1 MAISAEIR
9 RAWITNAVRE
19 LGTVRVV
26 DLARRLG
33 IPAVTLRRDIG
44 ALARDG
50 VLCRSHGAVSLPLE
64 ATTATSDSRERV
76 IGMLVPTIG
85 SYFDEV
91 IAGARAAAAA
101 AGARLVLGIA
111 PYQARDDR
119 AQVERLLESAVEGLM
134 LTPNWGPEGR
144 DEDFGW
150 LDRLPVPA
158 VLVERR
164 AAPGGPGAV
173 LDAVGSDHRH
183 GVMLALRHL
192 ASLGHR
198 SVTLSARND
207 TSTSH
212 QVRVGYAQAVRLLG
226 LEPQPPIDLDSP
238 GHGAGPGGVEELA
251 DRIAEGAIAGVRA
264 ALVHND
270 HAAIQLPPL
279 LRARGLKVP
288 DDLALISYDD
298 VYAALAAPALTAV
311 APPKRAVG
319 TAAAELLLRRLDGGA
334 GLPVRRIDL
343 LPGLKVRVPSAAW
356 ASTRSGVTSWCIEYQ
371 VE

>member
-1 MAISAEIR
+1 MAVSAGIR
-9 RAWITNAVRE
+9 RVWITNAVRE
-19 LGTVRVV
+19 LGTVRIV

-33 IPAVTLRRDIG
+33 VPAVTLRRDIA
-44 ALARDG
+44 ALAREG
-50 VLCRSHGAVSLPLE
+50 ILRRSHGAVSLPE
-64 ATTATSDSRERV
+64 DAGTAGPGNRERV
-76 IGMLVPTIG
+76 IGMLVPTVG

-91 IAGARAAAAA
+91 IAGARAAAMA

-111 PYQARDDR
+111 PYESRDDS
-119 AQVERLLESAVEGLM
+119 AQVGRLLESSAEGL
-134 LTPNWGPEGR
+134 LVTPNWGPEGR
-144 DEDFGW
+144 DEGFGW
-150 LDRLPVPA
+150 LDELPVPA

-164 AAPGGPGAV
+164 AALGGPGSV

-183 GVMLALRHL
+183 GVLLALRHL

-198 SVTLSARND
+198 SVTLCARND

-212 QVRVGYAQAVRLLG
+212 QVRVGYAEAVRLLG
-226 LEPQPPIDLDSP
+226 LEPQPPVDLDSS
-238 GHGAGPGGVEELA
+238 GPGPDPCGVGTLA
-251 DRIAEGAIAGVRA
+251 DRIAEGITAGVRA

-298 VYAALAAPALTAV
+298 VYAALAVPALTAV

-319 TAAAELLLRRLDGGA
+319 TAAVELLLRRLDGGS
-334 GLPVRRIDL
+334 GLPLRRIDL
-343 LPGLKVRVPSAAW
+343 LPALKIRGSCGA
-356 ASTRSGVTSWCIEYQ
+356 
-371 VE
+371 